1 MADPPFLR
9 VNLNPNLQL
18 FFLKWRI
25 SDTTSDLSGILFK
38 ILIFNSLI
46 SFLPQILKKNKGLKP
61 QIVRKKFKPWKQPFF
76 LKVFMGLGFLI
87 CKQ

>member
-1 MADPPFLR
+1 MADPAFLR

-18 FFLKWRI
+18 FFLKWHI
-25 SDTTSDLSGILFK
+25 SDTISDLSGILFK

-46 SFLPQILKKNKGLKP
+46 SFLSQILKKNKELKP

-76 LKVFMGLGFLI
+76 PKVLWVLGF
-87 CKQ
+87 